1 MKIIYKLTLVFL
13 IVTILYGITAYLSI
27 KSSKDALEKS
37 IGDSSVMIA
46 QEIMDK
52 IDRAIFYRIEDMQ
65 AYARD
70 IELQELIAKSNKKF
84 DAMDDPQAYIDKK
97 DKEWIAT
104 PKDTVSPF
112 MLKLINTDLFIELKE
127 KSEFYEEKYGYKVYP
142 EIFVT
147 NKYGANTGQTGRTTD
162 YYQADE
168 KWWQETKAN
177 GLHVRDVAYDESSKA
192 YALGIGIR
200 VDDKQGDFAGVILVF
215 LNIKEIVRTVNE
227 ADPRSQLNLEMHRA
241 HGHENHTDVH
251 IELLNK
257 DGMFI
262 HSTGNEGHKPF
273 TNISESLFS
282 KVKNTDIGGFFWEDG
297 DRQGAED
304 ELFAHAHSRGY
315 RDFAG
320 LGWILLLEGSKKELF
335 APARALRTSL
345 INISLV
351 LTAIIFLVGLWI
363 AIYVSKPIKKL
374 EMAIDKIGMGE
385 LDTTIDIKS
394 GDELGQLARSF
405 NRMTKDLKNITASR
419 DELNKEMLQRSMA
432 EEKLQHMAYYD
443 QLTGLPNRANFLAY
457 AKRMLKRSKFR
468 TDYLFA
474 VLFLDLD
481 RFKLINDSLGHAI
494 GDQLLA
500 EVARRLDE
508 CVRATDRIARVAG
521 SDSVA
526 RFGGDEFA
534 IFLNDVKDIS
544 IATRVA
550 ERTKIALQKPFY
562 IDGHELYTSASIGI
576 ALSASGYNNAED
588 ILRDADSAMYRA
600 KSSGR
605 GCFKIYDDAMHK
617 TVTERL
623 QLESELRIAVER
635 EEFMVYYQPIVS
647 VKDGRIAA
655 AEALL
660 RWNHPQHGI
669 ISPMEFI
676 PIAEETGLI
685 SDIGEWILREAC
697 RQNKE
702 WLDSG
707 YQPLLMKVNISS
719 RQIKEDNFSKLV
731 MRVVE
736 ETGMP
741 SQFLD
746 LEITESIA
754 MEKRSIKILNQLTDV
769 GIKTS
774 IDDFGTGYS
783 SLGAL
788 RKFPINTIKIDRAFI
803 KDIKYDVNAEAIVNA
818 IIAMAR
824 SLKME
829 IIAEGVETA
838 EQLAL
843 LKSEKCELMQ
853 GYLFSPP
860 VSDIEFTKLL
870 EKEKNGYLLIQ
881 RHSELTA

>member
-1 MKIIYKLTLVFL
+1 
-13 IVTILYGITAYLSI
+13 
-27 KSSKDALEKS
+27 
-37 IGDSSVMIA
+37 
-46 QEIMDK
+46 
-52 IDRAIFYRIEDMQ
+52 
-65 AYARD
+65 
-70 IELQELIAKSNKKF
+70 
-84 DAMDDPQAYIDKK
+84 
-97 DKEWIAT
+97 
-104 PKDTVSPF
+104 
-112 MLKLINTDLFIELKE
+112 
-127 KSEFYEEKYGYKVYP
+127 
-142 EIFVT
+142 
-147 NKYGANTGQTGRTTD
+147 
-162 YYQADE
+162 
-168 KWWQETKAN
+168 
-177 GLHVRDVAYDESSKA
+177 
-192 YALGIGIR
+192 
-200 VDDKQGDFAGVILVF
+200 
-215 LNIKEIVRTVNE
+215 
-227 ADPRSQLNLEMHRA
+227 
-241 HGHENHTDVH
+241 
-251 IELLNK
+251 
-257 DGMFI
+257 
-262 HSTGNEGHKPF
+262 
-273 TNISESLFS
+273 
-282 KVKNTDIGGFFWEDG
+282 
-297 DRQGAED
+297 
-304 ELFAHAHSRGY
+304 
-315 RDFAG
+315 
-320 LGWILLLEGSKKELF
+320 
-335 APARALRTSL
+335 
-345 INISLV
+345 
-351 LTAIIFLVGLWI
+351 
-363 AIYVSKPIKKL
+363 
-374 EMAIDKIGMGE
+374 
-385 LDTTIDIKS
+385 
-394 GDELGQLARSF
+394 
-405 NRMTKDLKNITASR
+405 MTKDLKNITASR